1 MTPEPNHPVDPPHS
15 PAMPVSVLVVEDE
28 ALLARAVTRRLE
40 RLGYLC
46 TACGNLAEARRALTD
61 PGLSIDIVLL
71 DVRLPDGNG
80 LDLLADLGKS
90 DADRKPATIIFTA
103 FGEINDAVTA
113 MKLGAADFL
122 KKPIDLD
129 ELNLVIQR
137 VIDSAR
143 LARRLE
149 TSRERETRSVEGP
162 VLIGDSPA
170 MAAAREKIEQVA
182 AILPENDEPRPTVL
196 IMGETGTGKDVTARM
211 IHRLG
216 AKADRPFVHVDCAAL
231 PRELLEAE
239 LFGHVR
245 GAYTSATGSR
255 IGLIE
260 AAEDGTLFLD
270 EIAELP
276 FDLQAKLLALVE
288 RRRIRRIGSP
298 SEISVGA
305 DFIAATNRPLPDLV
319 AKGQFR
325 SDLFYRLNVLSIQLP
340 SLRDCEG
347 DAVVLANHFAGQV
360 ARRFGRPPPSFSR
373 DGERALRLYRW
384 PGNVR
389 ELKHLVE
396 RAVLLS
402 HGEAIGVVHLG
413 LEGSA
418 VGDSGMAD
426 AQSGDGLAG
435 LTIEQAER
443 KMILTALDRSA
454 GNVSEAARQLG
465 LTRMAL
471 RYRIEKYRFSSGSRG
486 NGG

>member
-1 MTPEPNHPVDPPHS
+1 MTPAPNAHVDTPQSPV
-15 PAMPVSVLVVEDE
+15 MPISVLVVEDE

-40 RLGYLC
+40 RLGYQC
-46 TACGNLAEARRALTD
+46 IACGTLAEARRTLTD
-61 PGLSIDIVLL
+61 QNRNIDVILL

-80 LDLLADLGKS
+80 LDLLADLSKS
-90 DADRKPATIIFTA
+90 EAAVKPATIIFTA

-137 VIDSAR
+137 VIDSAE
-143 LARRLE
+143 LSRRLE
-149 TSRERETRSVEGP
+149 TSREREARSVEGP
-162 VLIGDSPA
+162 VLIGESPA
-170 MAAAREKIEQVA
+170 MTAARAKIEQVSG
-182 AILPENDEPRPTVL
+182 ILPENDEPRPTVL

-216 AKADRPFVHVDCAAL
+216 PKADRPFVHVDCAAL

-245 GAYTSATGSR
+245 GACTSATGSR

-276 FDLQAKLLALVE
+276 FELQAKLLALVE

-298 SEISVGA
+298 SEINVGA
-305 DFIAATNRPLPDLV
+305 DFIAATNRPLPELV
-319 AKGQFR
+319 ASGQFR

-347 DAVVLANHFAGQV
+347 DSVILARHFAAQV
-360 ARRFGRPPPSFSR
+360 ARRFGRPAPTYTR
-373 DGERALRLYRW
+373 DAERAIRTYHW

-402 HGEAIGVVHLG
+402 EGEAISAIHLG
-413 LEGSA
+413 LEGPA
-418 VGDSGMAD
+418 APHAAPAD
-426 AQSGDGLAG
+426 GEDDALSG

-443 KMILTALDRSA
+443 KMILAALDRSR

-471 RYRIEKYRFSSGSRG
+471 RYRIEKYRFGNGVRG